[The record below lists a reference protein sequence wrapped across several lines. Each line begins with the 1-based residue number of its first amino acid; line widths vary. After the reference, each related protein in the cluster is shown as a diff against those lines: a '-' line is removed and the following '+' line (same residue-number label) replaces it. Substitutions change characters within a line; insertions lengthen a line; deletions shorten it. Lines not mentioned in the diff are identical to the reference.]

1 MIQTFP
7 PVYSVPE
14 ARRPSR
20 RQATPL
26 LAGPFGGYMDRLFL
40 SNVFVGYV
48 LSPEVPGGSQTCFL
62 GLFS

>member
-26 LAGPFGGYMDRLFL
+26 LAGLRGTRHRVDSCTL
-40 SNVFVGYV
+40 ST
-48 LSPEVPGGSQTCFL
+48 PEL
-62 GLFS
+62 